1 MSATKGWRGKLRI
14 ADTEAGLDTA
24 SDEPYIDRVET
35 NIDGGLEALYQ
46 LGSRLP
52 QEINEG
58 NVSMSLTITK
68 KLVDGTWAGYA
79 GIGQT
84 DMIPPTKYIGVYPF
98 GYGTGKLKIV
108 CKGKFTSWRY
118 SGPQP
123 DYAVETLEFVV
134 ESITVGTV

>member
-14 ADTEAGLDTA
+14 ADSEADLDMA
-24 SDEPYIDRVET
+24 SDEPYIERVET

-58 NVSMSLTITK
+58 NVSMSVRITK
-68 KLVDGTWAGYA
+68 KYVDNTWAGYA

-84 DMIPPTKYIGVYPF
+84 DMLPPTKYLGIYPM
-98 GYGTGKLKIV
+98 GYESGKPKIV
-108 CKGKFTSWRY
+108 CRGKFGSWRLGISQDGY
-118 SGPQP
+118 
-123 DYAVETLEFVV
+123 VTETLEFVV
-134 ESITVGTV
+134 ESVSVGVI

>member
-14 ADTEAGLDTA
+14 ADSEADLDTA
-24 SDEPYIDRVET
+24 SDEPYIERVET

-58 NVSMSLTITK
+58 NVSMSVRITK
-68 KLVDGTWAGYA
+68 KYVDNTWDGYA

-84 DMIPPTKYIGVYPF
+84 DMLPPTKYLGIYPM
-98 GYGTGKLKIV
+98 GYESGKPKIIL
-108 CKGKFTSWRY
+108 KGKFTSWNF
-118 SGPQP
+118 SEPQD
-123 DYAVETLEFVV
+123 DYVVETLEFIA
-134 ESITVGTV
+134 ESITVGVI